1 MMLGFHLLCMFQ
13 STLPRGERL
22 SGSNKRSV
30 GICFNPRS
38 REGSDGKT
46 SYFHIKYSVSI
57 HAPARGAT
65 PHLLG
70 DFRII
75 CVSIH
80 APARGATCQRKALI
94 QSKSVSI
101 HAPARG
107 ATLSLFHQSFP
118 ASRFNPRSREGSDP
132 TIAYAISVIF
142 CFNPRS
148 REGSDNI
155 VTDNLPCRCRFQS
168 TLPRGERRYMNVPSC
183 TFECFNPRSRE
194 GSDTSI
200 IGRNWSRNVSI
211 HAPARG
217 ATRPVPPA
225 YKTIVGFNPR
235 SREGSDRGQV
245 LNL

>member
-30 GICFNPRS
+30 GICFNPRSREGSDVVSLMCCIQAFAFQSTLPRGERQICSTTMESSGSFNPRS

-80 APARGATCQRKALI
+80 APARGAT
-94 QSKSVSI
+94 
-101 HAPARG
+101 
-107 ATLSLFHQSFP
+107 LSLFHQSFP
-118 ASRFNPRSREGSDP
+118 ASRFNPRSREGSDFLCARLY
-132 TIAYAISVIF
+132 TT
-142 CFNPRS
+142 
-148 REGSDNI
+148 G
-155 VTDNLPCRCRFQS
+155 L
-168 TLPRGERRYMNVPSC
+168 
-183 TFECFNPRSRE
+183 
-194 GSDTSI
+194 
-200 IGRNWSRNVSI
+200 VSI

-217 ATRPVPPA
+217 ATI
-225 YKTIVGFNPR
+225 YICCICWN
-235 SREGSDRGQV
+235 
-245 LNL
+245 

>member
-30 GICFNPRS
+30 GICFNPRSREGSDVVSLMCCIQAFAFQSTLPRGERQICSTTMESSGSFNPRS

-118 ASRFNPRSREGSDP
+118 ASRFNPRSREGSDYLHMLYLLELNKFQSTLP
-132 TIAYAISVIF
+132 RGERPYTGIWWGNSGRR
-142 CFNPRS
+142 FNPRS
-148 REGSDNI
+148 REGSDEM
-155 VTDNLPCRCRFQS
+155 P
-168 TLPRGERRYMNVPSC
+168 G
-183 TFECFNPRSRE
+183 
-194 GSDTSI
+194 
-200 IGRNWSRNVSI
+200 
-211 HAPARG
+211 
-217 ATRPVPPA
+217 
-225 YKTIVGFNPR
+225 
-235 SREGSDRGQV
+235 
-245 LNL
+245 